1 MKPGSLP
8 PGRPKEGDVPLG
20 GTARSARERTGL
32 TVLAVVAFAVS
43 AVACADGLAQ
53 LKAFNET
60 TKSGKTAFT
69 QTVAAKG
76 QAEPKESKGTFSFQR
91 PGKFRWAYERPFE
104 QLIVGDGERLW
115 IYDRDLNQ
123 VIVRK
128 LDRALGSTP
137 AALLSGGGALE
148 ANFELIDGGRRDGLD
163 FVEAKPR
170 TADTGFER
178 VRIGLANNLPR
189 TMELKDTLGNVTTLR
204 FDAFERNAPLDAGQF
219 RYVPPPGADIV
230 GETK

>member
-1 MKPGSLP
+1 VKPGI
-8 PGRPKEGDVPLG
+8 V
-20 GTARSARERTGL
+20 
-32 TVLAVVAFAVS
+32 TVLAVVAVAVS
-43 AVACADGLAQ
+43 AVARADGLAQ

-60 TKSGKTAFT
+60 TNSGKTAFT
-69 QTVAAKG
+69 QTVLAKG
-76 QAEPKESKGTFSFQR
+76 QAQPKESKGTFSFQR
-91 PGKFRWAYERPFE
+91 PGKFRWAYEKPFE

-189 TMELKDTLGNVTTLR
+189 AMELKDTFGNVTTLR
-204 FDAFERNAPLDAGQF
+204 FDAFERNTPLDASQF
-219 RYVPPPGADIV
+219 RYVPPAGADIV
-230 GETK
+230 GEAK

>member
-1 MKPGSLP
+1 MLAA
-8 PGRPKEGDVPLG
+8 L
-20 GTARSARERTGL
+20 ALAASA
-32 TVLAVVAFAVS
+32 AAY
-43 AVACADGLAQ
+43 ADGLAQ

-69 QTVAAKG
+69 QTVVAKG
-76 QAEPKESKGTFSFQR
+76 QAQPKVSRGTFSFQR
-91 PGKFRWAYERPFE
+91 PGKFRWAYEKPFE

-148 ANFELIDGGRRDGLD
+148 ANFELTDGGRRDGLD

-189 TMELKDTLGNVTTLR
+189 AMELKDTLGNVTTLR
-204 FDAFERNAPLDAGQF
+204 FDAFERNTPLDASQF
-219 RYVPPPGADIV
+219 RYVPPAGADVV
-230 GETK
+230 GEAK